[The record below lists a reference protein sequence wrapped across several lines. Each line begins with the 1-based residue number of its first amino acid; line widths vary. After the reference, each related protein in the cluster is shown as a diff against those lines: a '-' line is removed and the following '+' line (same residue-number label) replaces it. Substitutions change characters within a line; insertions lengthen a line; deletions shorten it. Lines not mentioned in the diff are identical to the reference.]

1 LPCILQKLFDAVN
14 GFRSEQ
20 NISANG
26 TNFRRHVID
35 YDNLPSATDR
45 VNNLPFLIHAG
56 ASLDATFHGFI
67 SLLNGV
73 THLGGLGS

>member
-1 LPCILQKLFDAVN
+1 MLQKLFDAVN

-26 TNFRRHVID
+26 AHFRRHVID
-35 YDNLPSATDR
+35 YDDLPSATDR
-45 VNNLPFLIHAG
+45 VNNLPVLIPAR
-56 ASLDATFHGFI
+56 ASLDATFHGFS
-67 SLLNGV
+67 SLLSGV

>member
-1 LPCILQKLFDAVN
+1 MN

-26 TNFRRHVID
+26 TDFRRHVID
-35 YDNLPSATDR
+35 YDDLLPSTDG
-45 VNNLPFLIHAG
+45 VNNLPFLILAG
-56 ASLDATFHGFI
+56 ATLDSTFHGFI
-67 SLLNGV
+67 SRLNGV